1 MAQRLGIMPMILHGR
16 QLKEAGFGG
25 EGRFVNTTRF
35 FTQLLIEFFL
45 LLTCFYIMIISV
57 FCSAH

>member
-1 MAQRLGIMPMILHGR
+1 LQDIKAVAQRLGIMPMILHGR

-35 FTQLLIEFFL
+35 FYTI
-45 LLTCFYIMIISV
+45 V
-57 FCSAH
+57 D